1 MKALNSYKIQHR
13 KDGRYAVKVGNRGTV
28 IQLYAKTKQQ
38 LKEKLADVL
47 KQIEEA
53 RLYELENQTRSTTRL
68 KDWARCCLE
77 NYSKP
82 HVTGNTYASYLNILH
97 HHLGELGEKPIGGIS
112 CIMIQQHLLGL
123 KKVKSDEPLSPKML
137 LNIRNFLSMVFR
149 LAIQNRILL
158 RNPVDGVILPKGA
171 VRKPRALTRDEQATL
186 IRVVRK
192 SKRLLMF
199 AVVLA
204 LYTGMRKGEILGLQ
218 WRDVDLDA
226 KRISVNKQLTRHY
239 DITEPGDRR
248 SVLDLTATKTESSVR
263 FVYLFDELADE
274 FMAYKEKMMQWKI
287 ENGFEHS
294 ENDFVFCNHL
304 NTAIEPRRFYQY
316 YKELLNEAGIE
327 NANFHT
333 LRHTFTTRCLESG
346 IDIVTISKML
356 GHTTTRLTADTYSHL
371 LDEYKATET
380 EKIRKA
386 YVPIDCD

>member
-123 KKVKSDEPLSPKML
+123 KKVKSDKPLSPKML

-199 AVVLA
+199 AVILA
-204 LYTGMRKGEILGLQ
+204 LYTGMRKGELLALKWEDIE
-218 WRDVDLDA
+218 DSAIHV
-226 KRISVNKQLTRHY
+226 KRS
-239 DITEPGDRR
+239 
-248 SVLDLTATKTESSVR
+248 TAMVAHIDKNGKREWKREVWDTKTENSVR
-263 FVYLFDELADE
+263 TIPILETTQRMLADYRLAQSKL
-274 FMAYKEKMMQWKI
+274 FRAH
-287 ENGFEHS
+287 GLPPS
-294 ENDFVFCNHL
+294 EYVFTTDSGDFIGSAQL
-304 NTAIEPRRFYQY
+304 TASYGR
-316 YKELLNEAGIE
+316 LLARAGVKYRK
-327 NANFHT
+327 FHAI
-333 LRHTFTTRCLESG
+333 RHTF
-346 IDIVTISKML
+346 
-356 GHTTTRLTADTYSHL
+356 
-371 LDEYKATET
+371 ATEA
-380 EKIRKA
+380 IRRGVAVKDLQQIMGHSNIKTTYM
-386 YVPIDCD
+386 YVHSDDESKRAAIERMGEIM

>member
-13 KDGRYAVKVGNRGTV
+13 KDGRYAVKVGNRGMV

-97 HHLGELGEKPIGGIS
+97 HLLGEFEERPIGGIS
-112 CIMIQQHLLGL
+112 CIMIQQHLLSL

-218 WRDVDLDA
+218 WRDMDLDA
-226 KRISVNKQLTRHY
+226 KRISVNKQPTRHY

-248 SVLDLTATKTESSVR
+248 SVLDLTTTKTESSVR

-274 FMAYKEKMMQWKI
+274 FMAYKKKMMQWKI

-294 ENDFVFCNHL
+294 ESDFVFCNHL
-304 NTAIEPRRFYQY
+304 NAAIEPRRFYQY
-316 YKELLNEAGIE
+316 YKELLTEAGIE

-371 LDEYKATET
+371 LDEYKSAET